1 VIVPV
6 RAVITDIEG
15 TTSSISFVHDV
26 LFPYARRH
34 LEAFLEISRG
44 DADVEGLLSRAA
56 EEAGLPASADVDA
69 DRKAIVS
76 TLLQWMDDDRKI
88 TPLKALQGM
97 IWKAGYERGELVAH
111 VYDDAFEAL
120 GRWHREGRSLYVYSS
135 GSVLAQRLFF
145 SHTAHGDLTPWFSGY
160 FDTTTG
166 PKQDPDSYRRI
177 AEQVGVAPR
186 EAIFLSDSRAEIDA
200 AREAGLRTV
209 WVQRDAL
216 PEPGPRDSASATA
229 HPGAATFAEI
239 QLDSAASRD
248 G

>member
-1 VIVPV
+1 MIVPV

-34 LEAFLEISRG
+34 LKAFLEARHG
-44 DADVEGLLSRAA
+44 DAEVGRLLGQAA
-56 EEAGLPASADVDA
+56 EEEGLPATSDGGA
-69 DRKAIVS
+69 DREAILAA
-76 TLLQWMDDDRKI
+76 LLRWMDEDRKI

-120 GRWHREGRSLYVYSS
+120 GRWHREGRSLHVYSS

-145 SHTAHGDLTPWFSGY
+145 SHTARGDLTPWLSGY

-166 PKQDPDSYRRI
+166 PKQDPASYRRI
-177 AEQVGVAPR
+177 VAEVSVPPA
-186 EAIFLSDSRAEIDA
+186 EAIFLSDSLAEVDA
-200 AREAGLRTV
+200 ARLAGLRTV
-209 WVQRDAL
+209 WVRRAGTEGEEGSPAAHQVATTFEEIDLGAL
-216 PEPGPRDSASATA
+216 PEEPAP
-229 HPGAATFAEI
+229 
-239 QLDSAASRD
+239 
-248 G
+248 